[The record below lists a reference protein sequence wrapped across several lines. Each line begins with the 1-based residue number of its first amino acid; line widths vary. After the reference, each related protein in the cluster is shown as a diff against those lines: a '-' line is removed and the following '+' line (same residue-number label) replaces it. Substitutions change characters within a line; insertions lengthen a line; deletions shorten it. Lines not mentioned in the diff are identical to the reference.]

1 MMYEYFDL
9 DYEHTVFE
17 WDEEKASSNFT
28 KHGIRF
34 ETASK
39 VFADKNKLIRYDE
52 EHPWE
57 ERYDVLGKVGKIL
70 FVVCTF
76 KRENVIHIISARRA
90 TEPEKAR
97 YEYGESYDE

>member
-1 MMYEYFDL
+1 MYEHFDF
-9 DYEHTVFE
+9 DYSNAVFE
-17 WDEEKASSNFT
+17 WDAEKATSNFA

-39 VFADKNKLIRYDE
+39 VFADENKLIRYDE

-57 ERYDVLGKVGKIL
+57 DRYDILGKVGKIL

-76 KRENVIHIISARRA
+76 KKGNVVHIISARRA

-97 YEYGESYDE
+97 YMNGESYD

>member
-1 MMYEYFDL
+1 MYEYFDF
-9 DYEHTVFE
+9 DYEKAVFE
-17 WDEEKASSNFT
+17 WDEEKAVLNYA

-39 VFADKNKLIRYDE
+39 VFADENKLIRSDE

-57 ERYDVLGKVGKIL
+57 NRYDILGKIGKVL

-76 KRENVIHIISARRA
+76 KKGDVVRIISARRA
-90 TEPEKAR
+90 TKIEKAR
-97 YEYGESYDE
+97 YEYGDGYDE

>member
-1 MMYEYFDL
+1 MYEYFDF
-9 DYEHTVFE
+9 DYEKAVFE
-17 WDEEKASSNFT
+17 WDEEKAAANFA

-39 VFADKNKLIRYDE
+39 VFADKNRLIREDE
-52 EHPWE
+52 EHPFE
-57 ERYDVLGKVGKIL
+57 KRYDILGKVGKIL
-70 FVVCTF
+70 FVVCTL
-76 KRENVIHIISARRA
+76 KHGNMVRIISARRA

>member
-1 MMYEYFDL
+1 MYEYFDFN
-9 DYEHTVFE
+9 YENAVFE
-17 WDEEKASSNFT
+17 WDDEKAASNFR

-39 VFADKNKLIRYDE
+39 VFADENKLVRYDE

-57 ERYDVLGKVGKIL
+57 NRYDVLGKVGRIL

-76 KRENVIHIISARRA
+76 KKGNVVHMISARRA

-97 YEYGESYDE
+97 YEHGESYDE

>member
-1 MMYEYFDL
+1 MYEYFDF
-9 DYEHTVFE
+9 DYEHAIFE
-17 WDEEKASSNFT
+17 WDDGKAAYNFS

-39 VFADKNKLIRYDE
+39 VFADENKLIRSDE

-57 ERYDVLGKVGKIL
+57 NRYDVLGKVGKIL
-70 FVVCTF
+70 FVVCTI
-76 KRENVIHIISARRA
+76 KQGNVVRIISARRA

>member
-1 MMYEYFDL
+1 MYEYFDF
-9 DYEHTVFE
+9 DYKNTVFE
-17 WDEEKASSNFT
+17 WDEEKAASNFV

-39 VFADKNKLIRYDE
+39 VFADENKLIRYDE

-57 ERYDVLGKVGKIL
+57 DRYDVLGKIGKVL

-76 KRENVIHIISARRA
+76 RKGNVVHIISARCA
-90 TEPEKAR
+90 TASEKAR
-97 YEYGESYDE
+97 YEHGKSYDE

>member
-1 MMYEYFDL
+1 MYEYFDF
-9 DYEHTVFE
+9 DYENAVFE
-17 WDEEKASSNFT
+17 WDSEKAIINFN

-57 ERYDVLGKVGKIL
+57 DRYDILGKVGRIL

-76 KRENVIHIISARRA
+76 KKGDVVHIISARCA
-90 TEPEKAR
+90 TKLEKAR
-97 YEYGESYDE
+97 YEHGESYDE